1 MAYEICLEK
10 AQPLLISQEQFVQ
23 HQCKLAAKESGL
35 KCACVKKDDFT
46 VIIGGQGAIDAIE

>member
-35 KCACVKKDDFT
+35 ECACVENDDLT
-46 VIIGGQGAIDAIE
+46 VLVSGEGRHH